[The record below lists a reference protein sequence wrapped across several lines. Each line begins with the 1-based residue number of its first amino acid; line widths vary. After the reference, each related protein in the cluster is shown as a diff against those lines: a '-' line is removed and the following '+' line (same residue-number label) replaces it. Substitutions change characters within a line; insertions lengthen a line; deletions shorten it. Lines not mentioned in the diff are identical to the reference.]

1 MNGRVPTSPT
11 CTAAEDAAGR
21 VGILPAC
28 AARASQAAWVAPAE
42 PPASGEAQSAD
53 GEDWW
58 ERGSAACSAGWVWS
72 A

>member
-11 CTAAEDAAGR
+11 CTVAEDAARR

-28 AARASQAAWVAPAE
+28 AARTSQAAWVAPAE
-42 PPASGEAQSAD
+42 PPVSREAQSAD

-58 ERGSAACSAGWVWS
+58 ETGSWVWS